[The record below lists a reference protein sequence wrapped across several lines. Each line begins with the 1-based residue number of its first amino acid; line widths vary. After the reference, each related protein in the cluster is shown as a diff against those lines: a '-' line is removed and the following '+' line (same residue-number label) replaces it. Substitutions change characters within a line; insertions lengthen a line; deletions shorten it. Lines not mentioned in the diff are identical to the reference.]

1 MAVEEQ
7 VVQIYAATNG
17 FVDRIS
23 SDKVERFLAE
33 MIERVRGSSRE
44 LLDQIAS
51 GDWSEQTQAQVAA
64 VVEQFANDF
73 GFDLDEEGH
82 PLQEDAEPVRSG
94 VADGASTQPVDQ
106 QPAEEKE
113 PEAAL
118 VQ

>member
-1 MAVEEQ
+1 

-33 MIERVRGSSRE
+33 MSERVRGTSRE
-44 LLDQIAS
+44 LLETIAS

-64 VVEQFANDF
+64 VVEQFADDF

-82 PLQEDAEPVRSG
+82 PLQEDAEPPRSG
-94 VADGASTQPVDQ
+94 AAAGTSAQPVDQ

-113 PEAAL
+113 QEAAL